1 MISFDT
7 NVLVRLLV
15 ADDARQLGPAMAI
28 LEEADAAGE
37 PCHIADAVLCETA
50 WVLASAY
57 DATNAD
63 QIAAFSALV
72 DDSRYGFEDRDAVR
86 EALASL
92 ERGKG
97 DFSDYLI
104 GVSSRRHG
112 ARTTYTFERVLRGHE
127 AFTLIS

>member
-15 ADDARQLGPAMAI
+15 ADDARQLDRAMAI

-37 PCHIADAVLCETA
+37 PCHVADVVLCETA

-57 DATNAD
+57 DATKAD
-63 QIAAFSALV
+63 LIAALEALL
-72 DDSRYGFEDRDAVR
+72 DDSRYGFEDPDTVR
-86 EALASL
+86 EAVASF

-104 GVSSRRHG
+104 GVSARRHG
-112 ARTTYTFERVLRGHE
+112 ARTTYTFDRALRGHE
-127 AFTLIS
+127 AFTVIS